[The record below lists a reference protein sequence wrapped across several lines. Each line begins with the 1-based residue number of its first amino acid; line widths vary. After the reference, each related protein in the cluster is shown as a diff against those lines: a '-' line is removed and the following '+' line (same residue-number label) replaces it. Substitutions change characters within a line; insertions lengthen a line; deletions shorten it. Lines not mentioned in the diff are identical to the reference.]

1 MFEAEEIPMS
11 VKVREE
17 LGIEEEDEDE
27 EEEERMV
34 PGDPE
39 KARQVY
45 ERGYKYLKRQGLK
58 EEVCALLLIL
68 FLQLM

>member
-11 VKVREE
+11 AKLREE
-17 LGIEEEDEDE
+17 EGIEEEEDEEDE
-27 EEEERMV
+27 EEKMV

-45 ERGYKYLKRQGLK
+45 ERGYKDLKKQGLK
-58 EEVCALLLIL
+58 EEVRVR
-68 FLQLM
+68 FLVYSIKLK

>member
-11 VKVREE
+11 ARVKEE
-17 LGIEEEDEDE
+17 LGIEEDEED

-45 ERGYKYLKRQGLK
+45 ERAYKDLKKQGLK
-58 EEVCALLLIL
+58 EEVRFLLF
-68 FLQLM
+68 FLEEI